1 VARAIPTSMA
11 AHATGRMSAGGVD
24 HVEGGLRL
32 TAETKCTVAAV
43 QSNTTA
49 AAGGRSTLG
58 VSVRCNVLQL
68 VQGLILSYD
77 LCIGRCMLVHILTR
91 TCVCL
96 D

>member
-24 HVEGGLRL
+24 HVEGGLVSL
-32 TAETKCTVAAV
+32 ETKCTVAAV